1 MTERQAEIIEKSI
14 DLIAEK
20 GIQGLTIKNLSK
32 RIGISEPAIYRH
44 FESKN
49 EIILALLNTFN
60 DMSLMFSS
68 IMQTFEGAALE
79 KIRFMFTKMIEI
91 FIENPSMVA
100 VIFSEELFKNEDI
113 LNDKVKI
120 IQNRNQETVEN
131 VLEQGKLNKDI
142 RDDVDTKYLA
152 ILVMGALRF
161 LVNHWN
167 LNDKNF
173 DLEAEGKELLNSIQI
188 LLKK

>member
-60 DMSLMFSS
+60 DMSQMFSS
-68 IMQTFEGAALE
+68 MMQTFEGTALE

-131 VLEQGKLNKDI
+131 ILEQGKINKDI
-142 RDDVDTKYLA
+142 RNDVDTKYLA
-152 ILVMGALRF
+152 VLVMGALRF
-161 LVNHWN
+161 LVNKWN

-173 DLEAEGKELLNSIQI
+173 DLEKEGKELLNSIQL
-188 LLKK
+188 LLKN

>member
-68 IMQTFEGAALE
+68 MMQTFEGTALE

-131 VLEQGKLNKDI
+131 ILEQGKINKDI
-142 RDDVDTKYLA
+142 RNDIDTRYLA

-161 LVNHWN
+161 LVNKWN

-173 DLEAEGKELLNSIQI
+173 DLEKEGKELLNSIQL
-188 LLKK
+188 LLKN

>member
-1 MTERQAEIIEKSI
+1 M
-14 DLIAEK
+14 
-20 GIQGLTIKNLSK
+20 
-32 RIGISEPAIYRH
+32 
-44 FESKN
+44 
-49 EIILALLNTFN
+49 
-60 DMSLMFSS
+60 
-68 IMQTFEGAALE
+68 MQTFEGTALE

-131 VLEQGKLNKDI
+131 ILEQGKINKDI
-142 RDDVDTKYLA
+142 RNDVDTKYLA
-152 ILVMGALRF
+152 VLVMGALRF
-161 LVNHWN
+161 LVNKWN

-173 DLEAEGKELLNSIQI
+173 DLEKEGKELLNSIQL
-188 LLKK
+188 LLKN

>member
-60 DMSLMFSS
+60 DMSQMFSS
-68 IMQTFEGAALE
+68 MMQTFEGTALE

-113 LNDKVKI
+113 LNDRVKI
-120 IQNRNQETVEN
+120 IQNRNQETIEN
-131 VLEQGKLNKDI
+131 ILEQGKIIKDI
-142 RDDVDTKYLA
+142 RNDIDTRYLA

-161 LVNHWN
+161 LVNKWN

-173 DLEAEGKELLNSIQI
+173 DLEAEGKELLNSIQL
-188 LLKK
+188 LLKN

>member
-60 DMSLMFSS
+60 DMSIMFSS
-68 IMQTFEGAALE
+68 MMQTFEGTALE

-131 VLEQGKLNKDI
+131 ILEQGKINKDI
-142 RDDVDTKYLA
+142 RNDVDTKYLA
-152 ILVMGALRF
+152 VLVMGALRF
-161 LVNHWN
+161 LVNKWN

-173 DLEAEGKELLNSIQI
+173 DLEKEGKELLNSIQL
-188 LLKK
+188 LLKN

>member
-60 DMSLMFSS
+60 DMSIMFSS
-68 IMQTFEGAALE
+68 MMQTFEGTALE

-113 LNDKVKI
+113 LNDRVKI
-120 IQNRNQETVEN
+120 IQNRNQETIEN
-131 VLEQGKLNKDI
+131 ILEQGKIIKDI
-142 RDDVDTKYLA
+142 RNDIDTRYLA

-161 LVNHWN
+161 LVNKWN

-173 DLEAEGKELLNSIQI
+173 DLEAEGKELLNSIQL
-188 LLKK
+188 LLKN

>member
-1 MTERQAEIIEKSI
+1 MTERQAEIIEKSM

-32 RIGISEPAIYRH
+32 KIGISEPAIYRH
-44 FESKN
+44 YDSKN
-49 EIILALLNTFN
+49 EIILALLSIF
-60 DMSLMFSS
+60 DEMSIMFSS
-68 IMQTFEGAALE
+68 MMQTYEGTAVE
-79 KIRFMFTKMIEI
+79 KIQFMFEKMIGM
-91 FIENPSMVA
+91 FIDNPSMVA

-113 LNDKVKI
+113 LNDRVKKN
-120 IQNRNQETVEN
+120 QNRNQETVEN
-131 VLEQGKLNKDI
+131 ILIQGKANHDI

-152 ILVMGALRF
+152 ILIMGALRF
-161 LVNHWN
+161 LVNKWN

-173 DLEAEGKELLNSIQI
+173 CLKTEGTGLLNTIKK

>member
-60 DMSLMFSS
+60 DMSIMFSS
-68 IMQTFEGAALE
+68 MMQTFEGTALE

-131 VLEQGKLNKDI
+131 ILEQGKINKDI
-142 RDDVDTKYLA
+142 RNDVDTKYLA
-152 ILVMGALRF
+152 VLVMGALRF
-161 LVNHWN
+161 LVNKWN

-173 DLEAEGKELLNSIQI
+173 DLEKDGKELLNSIQL
-188 LLKK
+188 LLKN

>member
-1 MTERQAEIIEKSI
+1 MTERQAEIIEKSM

-32 RIGISEPAIYRH
+32 KIGISEPAIYRH
-44 FESKN
+44 YSSKN
-49 EIILALLNTFN
+49 EIVLALLSIF
-60 DMSLMFSS
+60 DEMSIMFSS
-68 IMQTFEGAALE
+68 MMQTFEGTAVE
-79 KIRFMFTKMIEI
+79 KIQFMFDKMIGM
-91 FIENPSMVA
+91 FIDNPSMVA
-100 VIFSEELFKNEDI
+100 VIFSEELFKNEDV
-113 LNDKVKI
+113 LNNRVKK

-131 VLEQGKLNKDI
+131 ILIQGKENHDI
-142 RDDVDTKYLA
+142 RDDIDTKYLA

-161 LVNHWN
+161 LVNKWN

-173 DLEAEGKELLNSIQI
+173 NLKKEGTGLLTSIKI